1 MTAMPTTPNELATQ
15 WPWSELPQTLVDALA
30 TSLRQRLDEG
40 PVYLLIDPFL
50 GDVAP
55 RIDTHKRH
63 ALPRDDTQVPDAQ
76 WPYLIEIKDVH
87 DPLLVQSIVWAAREH
102 LHACVNGSGAYR
114 IGGWLQPHAEND
126 GPALARQVGALLVA
140 GDRSRTGRCLRL
152 ADRRVLAL
160 LNPPQL
166 SVEACAIDWAQQLK
180 GMAQWIYLDTNF
192 KLQALHGRPGPA
204 ATSSLRLTVAHW
216 RLVADAEAVNRS
228 LMAWQGFC
236 HPLPDDALSQVTTA
250 LERARFRGL
259 RDAEDLAAYVV
270 EALRFPAFE
279 QFPELQGRIDRSLQT
294 RQPLADRL
302 RALRSHWS

>member
-1 MTAMPTTPNELATQ
+1 MQTTSNEAARH
-15 WPWSELPQTLVDALA
+15 WPWSEVPPPLLDALA
-30 TSLRQRLDEG
+30 TSLRQRLEDG

-50 GDVAP
+50 GDVQP
-55 RIDTHKRH
+55 PVDTHPR
-63 ALPRDDTQVPDAQ
+63 LPVPKDDMPVADAQ
-76 WPYLIEIKDVH
+76 WPYLVEIKDAQ
-87 DPLLVQSIVWAAREH
+87 DPLLAWSMTWAAREH

-114 IGGWLQPHAEND
+114 IGGWLQPHAENN
-126 GPALARQVGALLVA
+126 GPALARQMGALLVA
-140 GDRSRTGRCLRL
+140 GDRSRIGRCLRL

-166 SVEACAIDWAQQLK
+166 SVETCAIDWAQQLK
-180 GMAQWIYLDTNF
+180 GLARWIYLDTNF
-192 KLQALHGRPGPA
+192 KLQVLHGRPGPA
-204 ATSSLRLTVAHW
+204 ASIALRLTVAHW
-216 RLVADAEAVNRS
+216 RLVADAEPINRS
-228 LMAWQGFC
+228 LMAWQGFR

-279 QFPELQGRIDRSLQT
+279 QFPDLQGRIDRSLQT
-294 RQPLADRL
+294 QQPLADRL

>member
-15 WPWSELPQTLVDALA
+15 WPWSELPQTLIDALA
-30 TSLRQRLDEG
+30 TSLMQRLHEG

-50 GDVAP
+50 GDVEP

-63 ALPRDDTQVPDAQ
+63 AIPKDHMPVSDAQ
-76 WPYLIEIKDVH
+76 WPYLIEIGDIH

-102 LHACVNGSGAYR
+102 LYACVNGSGAYR

-126 GPALARQVGALLVA
+126 GPTLARQVGALLTA

-160 LNPPQL
+160 LNPPAL
-166 SVEACAIDWAQQLK
+166 SVETAVIDWTQQLA
-180 GMAQWIYLDTNF
+180 GMAHWIYLDTNF
-192 KLQALHGRPGPA
+192 KLQALRGRPGRA
-204 ATSSLRLTVAHW
+204 ATSALRLTVAHW
-216 RLVADAEAVNRS
+216 RLVADAEAINRS
-228 LMAWQGFC
+228 LMAWQGIC
-236 HPLPDDALSQVTTA
+236 HPLPDDALNQVAKA

-259 RDAEDLAAYVV
+259 REPEDLAAYVV

-279 QFPELQGRIDRSLQT
+279 RFPELQGRIDRTLQT

-302 RALRSHWS
+302 QALRSHWS